1 MSKTY
6 CVLYFNVFILKGSL
20 NENYDDEVAGI
31 KFAILFDDLADHFP
45 EEKFKKL
52 EDLIQSNVSRIDC
65 CYIFFCA
72 KNLLLK
78 FLCCLF

>member
-45 EEKFKKL
+45 EEKF
-52 EDLIQSNVSRIDC
+52 
-65 CYIFFCA
+65 
-72 KNLLLK
+72 
-78 FLCCLF
+78 